1 MTRDT
6 RASFETLLENT
17 ESVSV
22 HQKNLK
28 LLMIEIYKSMNGLN
42 PSFMKNIF
50 VEREL
55 PYNLRTSKGIILPQ
69 AKTSSFGTENIRFI
83 GQKIWQKLPKDVKE
97 SPTLLIFKAKI
108 KRMQFECSCRLC
120 KNM

>member
-1 MTRDT
+1 MNRDT

-69 AKTSSFGTENIRFI
+69 AKTSSFGTENIRFS
-83 GQKIWQKLPKDVKE
+83 GQKI
-97 SPTLLIFKAKI
+97 
-108 KRMQFECSCRLC
+108 
-120 KNM
+120 